1 MRIRVRELRM
11 QKGISIRELSKLAG
25 ISKGSVENMESESPN
40 PHLRTLCKVAEALN
54 VKLLELIDEEE

>member
-40 PHLRTLCKVAEALN
+40 PHLGTLCKVAEALN